1 MRIDS
6 SPADTPP
13 SDAFA
18 FVVDVG
24 SESEYHLKVRLP
36 LRVAAA
42 ARLEGV
48 LHELERVYRVEGLPE
63 WRRHSFLAV
72 AAALAEGNDGVWGDD
87 GDGGGDG
94 PAAGERRCN
103 ALDELRALQPGEL
116 QLFVDDFAE
125 QLDAMRLS
133 ERGPQEPHRHLPSLS
148 QSPSADAVDS
158 EEAVLGLYSLL
169 MRDARKGTVIM
180 ELMEGFWRE
189 GHALA
194 ERRKAE
200 LQEAERT
207 RDQEQQ
213 SILLRGAFTNEDTIQ
228 RRVQECN
235 LKFKARVKSA
245 TSNFRKALSAMQ
257 KAQRAHLRSLLMVLS
272 QDHQDDPPSP
282 LLDTDME
289 GTFAGQDGRELGW
302 GRSMMKA
309 AAPVGDGGA
318 VGNGYGGRR
327 GGGGTGGGA
336 WDEYVD
342 VDPVLLWLEIFRAQA
357 LGQQA
362 MGHAREEEA
371 DTSTAGGGGG
381 GGWGVSVSSLVP
393 SISWPRRPGG
403 GAESGEAGGAG
414 EGGGWREGG
423 EEARERWDGGVEYV
437 AFAGA
442 AQLKR
447 KVSIIVRPGQTR
459 DYCEGTWRDASAQP
473 ARAPRMLQA

>member
-1 MRIDS
+1 MLIDS
-6 SPADTPP
+6 SPADTSPP
-13 SDAFA
+13 DAFA

-24 SESEYHLKVRLP
+24 SESEYHLEVRLP
-36 LRVAAA
+36 LRIAAA

-48 LHELERVYRVEGLPE
+48 LHELERVYRAEGLPE

-72 AAALAEGNDGVWGDD
+72 AAALAEGDDGVWGDD

-94 PAAGERRCN
+94 HAAGERRCN
-103 ALDELRALQPGEL
+103 ALDELRALEPGEL
-116 QLFVDDFAE
+116 QLFVDDFAK
-125 QLDAMRLS
+125 QLDATRLS
-133 ERGPQEPHRHLPSLS
+133 ERGPQEPHRHRPWLS
-148 QSPSADAVDS
+148 RSPSADAVDS

-213 SILLRGAFTNEDTIQ
+213 SILLRGAFTNEDTVQ

-282 LLDTDME
+282 HLDTHME
-289 GTFAGQDGRELGW
+289 GTFAGQGGRELGW

-318 VGNGYGGRR
+318 VGNGN
-327 GGGGTGGGA
+327 
-336 WDEYVD
+336 
-342 VDPVLLWLEIFRAQA
+342 VLLWSEIFRAQA

-371 DTSTAGGGGG
+371 DTGTAGGEGGG
-381 GGWGVSVSSLVP
+381 SVSSLVP

-403 GAESGEAGGAG
+403 SVGSGGAG
-414 EGGGWREGG
+414 GGRGGAGAVGWGGGVC
-423 EEARERWDGGVEYV
+423 GVCR
-437 AFAGA
+437 G
-442 AQLKR
+442 R
-447 KVSIIVRPGQTR
+447 
-459 DYCEGTWRDASAQP
+459 SAQTQSVNHCETGTDQRLLRGHL
-473 ARAPRMLQA
+473 A